1 MVSDTLLQ
9 HVLWWLCP
17 VLQLAIAI
25 AMLRRGLLRQLP
37 LFFVY
42 VVAHLCQFVVAY
54 VAYRLSYTAY
64 YYAYWTWLPF
74 DALTTLL
81 VIEEL
86 FRTVFAPYQAI
97 RDLGVAIF
105 RIATLTLC
113 GIAIYSAYIAPGSNE
128 QSQMVAGLIVADRS
142 ASFVEG
148 GLLIVLFVSCALLG
162 LEWKSYQFGIASGMG
177 VLVAM
182 GVIDSCVRS
191 HLGKST
197 DSWFWLA
204 QGVAFNAGMAV
215 WLYYFVS
222 VRTALHVNSEVR
234 VERVYEW
241 NCALEE
247 ILRGNSSGVNH

>member
-17 VLQLAIAI
+17 ALQLAIAI
-25 AMLRRGLLRQLP
+25 AMLRRGLVKQLP

-42 VVAHLCQFVVAY
+42 VASHLCQFVVAY
-54 VAYRLSYTAY
+54 VAYRLSYAAY
-64 YYAYWTWLPF
+64 YYVYWGWLPF
-74 DALTTLL
+74 DAITTLL

-97 RDLGVAIF
+97 RQLGVAIF
-105 RIATLTLC
+105 RIATLALC
-113 GIAIYSAYIAPGSNE
+113 GIAIYSAYVAPGGNE
-128 QSQMVAGLIVADRS
+128 VSHIVAGLIVADRS
-142 ASFVEG
+142 ASVVEG

-182 GVIDSCVRS
+182 GVIDTCLRS
-191 HLGKST
+191 HLGKAT

-204 QGVAFNAGMAV
+204 QALAFNVGMAV

-222 VRTALHVNSEVR
+222 VRTALHVNSEVGS
-234 VERVYEW
+234 ERVYEW
-241 NCALEE
+241 NYALEG
-247 ILRGNSSGVNH
+247 ILRGNSTGVNR